1 MGRMLLT
8 TGMNIPK
15 LNAKYI
21 AGYATAYDF
30 IKSVDPNINI
40 ETIEFNR

>member
-1 MGRMLLT
+1 MGSILLT
-8 TGMNIPK
+8 IGMNIPK

-21 AGYATAYDF
+21 AGYAIAYDF

-40 ETIEFNR
+40 ETIEFNK